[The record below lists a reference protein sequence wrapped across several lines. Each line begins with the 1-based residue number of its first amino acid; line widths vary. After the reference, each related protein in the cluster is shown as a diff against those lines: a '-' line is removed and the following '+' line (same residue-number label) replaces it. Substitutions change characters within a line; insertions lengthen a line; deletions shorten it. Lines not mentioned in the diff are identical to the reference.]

1 VSIQVALA
9 QINPHVGAI
18 DKNVEMI
25 ISYTQ
30 RAQSEGADLVIFPEL
45 ALSGYP
51 PEDLLLRPG
60 FLTQMEEALQYLADN
75 SAKDIKSSSIALIV
89 GHPMLGDDGAL
100 YNAASLIRG
109 GEVELSYWKQELP
122 NYGVFDE
129 KRYFSSGDS
138 AELFELKGTKFAITI
153 CEDLWHPAVAKQA
166 KNAGAEMIVNLNAS
180 PYHLGKRGDREDM
193 VRQRVKGTKLPVFY
207 VNQVGGQD
215 ELVFDGGSFVLDS
228 DGCKVLSG
236 EHFKEGIY
244 FCNTNQVKGKRN
256 EVNEELLSL
265 TNYSTEEELYAA
277 LVLGVK
283 DYVGKNGFKG
293 VVIGL
298 SGGIDSALTLA
309 IAVDALG
316 SNRVEGV
323 TMPSRY
329 SADMSAEDAESEAR
343 RVGILFRSISIEPT
357 FNAFMQSLEGEFS
370 GYGVDVTE
378 ENIQA
383 RCRGVILMA
392 IANKKR
398 LMVLTTGNKS
408 ELAVGYSTLYG
419 DMAGGFA
426 PLKDL
431 SKQMVYRLAEWR
443 NSDALAKG
451 EDLVIPQRVIE
462 RPPSAELAPDQQDSD
477 SLPEYEVLDQILEL
491 YVEQD
496 SCVTDIVAAGF
507 EQELVERITRMV
519 DRNEHKRR
527 QAPPGVRITP
537 RAFGRDRRYPITSGF
552 QSR

>member
-1 VSIQVALA
+1 VSIQIALA
-9 QINPHVGAI
+9 QINPHVGAV
-18 DKNVEMI
+18 DENVEMI

-30 RAQSEGADLVIFPEL
+30 RAQSEGSDLVIFPEL

-60 FLTQMEEALQYLADN
+60 FLMQMKEALQYLADN
-75 SAKDIKSSSIALIV
+75 LAKDVKSSRIALVV
-89 GHPMLGDDGAL
+89 GHPMLEDDGTL
-100 YNAASLIRG
+100 YNAASLIREG
-109 GEVELSYWKQELP
+109 RVELSYCKQELP

-129 KRYFSSGDS
+129 KRYFSSGDG

-153 CEDLWHPAVAKQA
+153 CEDLWHSEVAKQA
-166 KNAGAEMIVNLNAS
+166 QAAGAEMIVNLNAS
-180 PYHLGKRGDREDM
+180 PYHLGKRGDRENM
-193 VRQRVKGTKLPVFY
+193 VRQRVKETKLPVFY

-215 ELVFDGGSFVLDS
+215 ELVFDGGSFVLNS
-228 DGCKVLSG
+228 EGGKVLSG
-236 EHFKEGIY
+236 EHFNEGIY
-244 FCNTNQVKGKRN
+244 FCNTDQVKGKRN
-256 EVNEELLSL
+256 EVNNDVLSL
-265 TNYSTEEELYAA
+265 TDYSTEEELYAA

-293 VVIGL
+293 VVLGL

-329 SADMSAEDAESEAR
+329 SADMSSEDAESEAQ
-343 RVGILFRSISIEPT
+343 RVGILFRSISIEPS

-370 GYGVDVTE
+370 GYEVDVTE

-443 NSDALAKG
+443 NNNAVIKG

-496 SCVTDIVAAGF
+496 SCVTDIVTAGF